1 MTKIIIDKYLK
12 NSTLIDKNIEI
23 NLSKEYEVLSKNTSL
38 YAEIINDKSQEKQL
52 IKSNIFLSKKEKI
65 LIKKNFLKK
74 LAPKGV
80 YRYRRAKK
88 YEKELNDEDS
98 ETDTINNDDDLTELI
113 ISQDPIKGFWNKNDN
128 KIKIEVLL
136 EKNIINN
143 INNICLEYK

>member
-1 MTKIIIDKYLK
+1 M
-12 NSTLIDKNIEI
+12 
-23 NLSKEYEVLSKNTSL
+23 
-38 YAEIINDKSQEKQL
+38 
-52 IKSNIFLSKKEKI
+52 
-65 LIKKNFLKK
+65 KK

-98 ETDTINNDDDLTELI
+98 ETETINNDDDLTELI

-128 KIKIEVLL
+128 TIKIEELL

-143 INNICLEYK
+143 INNISLEYKEKVDEYLLVLNKAKNYLKQKGIIYEGIISKIEVK

>member
-1 MTKIIIDKYLK
+1 M
-12 NSTLIDKNIEI
+12 
-23 NLSKEYEVLSKNTSL
+23 
-38 YAEIINDKSQEKQL
+38 
-52 IKSNIFLSKKEKI
+52 
-65 LIKKNFLKK
+65 KK

-98 ETDTINNDDDLTELI
+98 ETETINNDDDLTELI

-128 KIKIEVLL
+128 TIKIEELL

-143 INNICLEYK
+143 INNICLEYKEKDKEKIYYTILIIYIIENKYKEKVDEYLLVLNKAKNYLKQKGIIYEGIISKIEAN